1 MKTITLDKSELL
13 AAYRAG
19 NADQK
24 EMLEHLFGKDVFAP
38 NWREITSY
46 EKACEVLGIE
56 PIEINEV
63 GNRHQYM
70 RMANAMQQL
79 LVICEAVNGNGKWYN
94 DSGFCYYPVFD
105 LFSKEDIID
114 LGEADCKRIGIRK
127 LLYYANA
134 YNSDVAGVRCAS
146 PNNRSANTIA
156 FFGFPMRLNS
166 KEKAEFVGKQFFE
179 LCCACYGLT
188 LQRSNEKQ

>member
-1 MKTITLDKSELL
+1 MKEIKINEKDLL

-19 NADQK
+19 NEDQK
-24 EMLEHLFGKDVFAP
+24 AVLEELYGKELFEYD
-38 NWREITSY
+38 WREITSY
-46 EKACEVLGIE
+46 EKACEVLGIRQIRIGE
-56 PIEINEV
+56 TGDRPE
-63 GNRHQYM
+63 YM

-79 LVICEAVNGNGKWYN
+79 LVICEAINGNGKWYN

-146 PNNRSANTIA
+146 TNNRSANTLA
-156 FFGFPMRLNS
+156 YFGFPMCLNS
-166 KEKAEFVGKQFFE
+166 EEKAEFVGKQFFE
-179 LCCACYGLT
+179 LCCQCYGLT
-188 LQRSNEKQ
+188 LQSDK